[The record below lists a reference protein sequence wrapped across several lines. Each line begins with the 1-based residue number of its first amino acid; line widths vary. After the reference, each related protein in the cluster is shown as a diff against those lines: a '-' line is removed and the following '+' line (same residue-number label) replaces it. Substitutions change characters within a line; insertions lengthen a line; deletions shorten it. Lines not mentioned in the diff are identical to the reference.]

1 MTTSRDEIAGY
12 LREMLKPE
20 SFKDHCT
27 NGIQVY
33 GREDVRKVATCA
45 SVSEEF
51 FASARKAGAD
61 LLLVHHGLFW
71 DNSSRVIDPL
81 MGRRL
86 QILLEGGL
94 NLLAYHLCLDAHPR
108 LGNNARL
115 AALLNLQDLDFSF
128 GQYHGSPLGC
138 VGNLPTPMLLTQVA
152 ETFSQ
157 ALDPRAAP
165 AVFEG
170 LNPEVSRVGVIS
182 GGAGDIPHLLEA
194 RESGCDTFVTGVMF
208 EQSVSIAREA
218 RLNVIALGHY
228 NSEKL
233 GVIAI
238 GDALASKFAIE
249 AIHLDVPNPV

>member
-1 MTTSRDEIAGY
+1 MTISRDEIAGY
-12 LREMLKPE
+12 LRELLKPE
-20 SFKDHCT
+20 SFRDNCT

-33 GREDVRKVATCA
+33 GKEEVRRVATCA

-51 FASARKAGAD
+51 FSSARQAGAD

-71 DNSSRVIDPL
+71 DNTSRVIDPL
-81 MGRRL
+81 MGKRL

-94 NLLAYHLCLDAHPR
+94 NLLAYHLCLDAHPQ

-128 GQYHGSPLGC
+128 GQYHGTPLGC
-138 VGNLPTPMLLTQVA
+138 VGNLPAQMPLMQVA
-152 ETFSQ
+152 ETFSR
-157 ALDPRAAP
+157 ALGSDP
-165 AVFEG
+165 AVFEH
-170 LNPEVSRVGVIS
+170 NPEVSRVGVIS
-182 GGAGDIPHLLEA
+182 GGAGDIPQLLQA
-194 RESGCDTFVTGVMF
+194 RESGCDTFVTGVLF

-218 RLNVIALGHY
+218 GLNVIALGHY

-233 GVIAI
+233 GVIAV